1 MIKACP
7 VDTACTEVESYLAA
21 RASAADA
28 AAALLNVPNTHPMR
42 WEEKDGRMVDSVFDM
57 AARVSKG
64 LVPPDELRA
73 FCGALRAGKAEM
85 MATGWT
91 KTLHGPEVGQ

>member
-57 AARVSKG
+57 AARVAKG
-64 LVPPDELRA
+64 VVLPAELRA
-73 FCGALRAGKAEM
+73 FLGDLRDGAAAM
-85 MATGWT
+85 VATGWYA
-91 KTLHGPEVGQ
+91 TLRGGGR